1 MTAVGCSLL
10 QPGSPFLRRETKR
23 VPATDVELVRG
34 ALEGSES
41 AFREVVLRYQ
51 RPVYGLIVRM
61 IRDPGRAEELAQDTF
76 VKAFR
81 ALHTYDV
88 QRKFSAW
95 LLTIAHHVAIDE
107 LRKGNIVTQS
117 LDEMT
122 QEGASPRELVDTR
135 SATPAAIAE
144 RTALASALQTAIG
157 RLRPDYREVV
167 TLRYE
172 RELDYDEIAEIT
184 GLPMGTVKSSLH
196 RARKELAEHLESL
209 GWDTKI

>member
-1 MTAVGCSLL
+1 M
-10 QPGSPFLRRETKR
+10 
-23 VPATDVELVRG
+23 PATDVELVRG
-34 ALEGSES
+34 ALDGSES
-41 AFREVVLRYQ
+41 AFREIVLRYQ

-61 IRDPGRAEELAQDTF
+61 VRDPARAEELAQDTF

-107 LRKGNIVTQS
+107 LRKGSLVTQS

-122 QEGASPRELVDTR
+122 QDGSAPSGVDRYEKAPRRPRSR
-135 SATPAAIAE
+135 SAPSWRRHFE
-144 RTALASALQTAIG
+144 TAIG
-157 RLRPDYREVV
+157 RLRPEYREVV

-209 GWDTKI
+209 GWNTKI